1 MIILKQKSR
10 GIEEKACCNILNC
23 LLEQM
28 QVHLPSF

>member
-10 GIEEKACCNILNC
+10 GIEEKGCCNMLNY
-23 LLEQM
+23 LLEQT